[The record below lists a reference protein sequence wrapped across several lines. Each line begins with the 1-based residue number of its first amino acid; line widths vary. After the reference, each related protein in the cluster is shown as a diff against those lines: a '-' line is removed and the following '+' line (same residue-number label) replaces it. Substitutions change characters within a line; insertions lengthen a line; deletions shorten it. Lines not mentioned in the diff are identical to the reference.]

1 MSKGEKTKNS
11 SQEIGIERLASQR
24 VKGVLPRKYHM
35 EYRSGQEELVE
46 DKSLKEVEEMILAA
60 GEELELPES
69 LLPENMGRRLVFV
82 REQRLRRRRILI
94 AVLIV
99 AAIVVAFILVNAL
112 R

>member
-1 MSKGEKTKNS
+1 MSEEEKTKNP

-69 LLPENMGRRLVFV
+69 LLPENMGRRLEFV

-94 AVLIV
+94 AMLAVIAIVFVFVLISV
-99 AAIVVAFILVNAL
+99 LL
-112 R
+112 